1 MAAADNTQQDQQ
13 AKQQA
18 SVQALEAGK
27 LPVAAQDRITA
38 MRSGTDGWTS
48 DLTTQEF
55 ASIRHAGFDPLG
67 MVMGSCVMHIAAQWG
82 YALNYVNPGESRIY
96 PCTHQFTAVL
106 GNVGYYGSGSDDRGG
121 GPMYALATSFGEHLP
136 GINWQHATYEAGLT
150 AARDLALRRLMEE
163 AAGLSAHG
171 VVGVEVRI
179 SRMADLANTLEMT
192 MIGTAVTRPGA
203 PLPKMPFTSHLDGQ
217 AFAKAIHGGYVPV
230 RLVIGVGALEID
242 PGCITEYQAQS
253 WNNQEMQQLSEGAA
267 MGRMLAINH
276 LDHEVQ
282 AANADGCVG
291 VTVQS
296 EFYELRNEARLMEVI
311 CIGTAVRHYTGPAV
325 RNPKASAKRHHT
337 GRAVRHYTDAPLDA
351 LPSGIL
357 RLK

>member
-1 MAAADNTQQDQQ
+1 MAAADNTQEQQ
-13 AKQQA
+13 ARQQA

-67 MVMGSCVMHIAAQWG
+67 MVMGSCVMHLASQWG
-82 YALNYVNPGESRIY
+82 YALGFVNTGASRVY
-96 PCTHQFTAVL
+96 PCPHGFGL
-106 GNVGYYGSGSDDRGG
+106 GG
-121 GPMYALATSFGEHLP
+121 GMGYGGGGMGYGGGGSMYGAPVGGEHFP
-136 GINWQHATYEAGLT
+136 GYNWEHVTYEAGMT
-150 AARDLALRRLMEE
+150 AARDLALKRLMEE

-179 SRMADLANTLEMT
+179 SRMADIANTLEMT

-203 PLPKMPFTSHLDGQ
+203 PMPQMPFTSHLDGQ
-217 AFAKAIHGGYVPV
+217 AFAKVIHGGYVPV

-242 PGCITEYQAQS
+242 PGCVTEYQAQS

-296 EFYELRNEARLMEVI
+296 EFYELPNEARLMEML
-311 CIGTAVRHYTGPAV
+311 CIGT
-325 RNPKASAKRHHT
+325 
-337 GRAVRHYTDAPLDA
+337 AVRHYTDAPLDA